1 MSKSLKT
8 STTVGNAAN
17 AQAVREIADRME
29 GGTVAAYA
37 FVILENNGPKI
48 EVTHKAGVTEHD
60 EGIYLALLQAME
72 RQWIDCM
79 NRKKQMLEPAIVRAN

>member
-1 MSKSLKT
+1 MSKVSKT

-29 GGTVAAYA
+29 SGTVAAYA

-48 EVTHKAGVTEHD
+48 EVTTKAGVTEYD
-60 EGIYLALLQAME
+60 EGMYRSLLEVME
-72 RQWIDCM
+72 KQWLDCIA
-79 NRKKQMLEPAIVRAN
+79 RKKQMLEPAIVRAN